1 MSDAIAAPA
10 APAES
15 TAADVAAE
23 LAANVG
29 VESEKPADQPEKVK
43 IAEQLQKDD
52 KFAAKFAALGRKEK
66 EIKAREKQLS
76 DRQKALEE
84 QLAGKEKEVESFK
97 SLPERIKKDPLGVM
111 KEHGLTFEQLAELYL
126 NDGKPTED
134 QKLSEIEKRAM
145 DRIEK
150 LEKQLAEKEAKQTQ
164 EELDKQLNAYKAQI
178 TDFVNAPENDY
189 ELIRA
194 ENAVQLVFDVI
205 EEHHNATADEN
216 GENGQILSNKEAADA
231 VEAYL
236 LEQAKSKVSLNK
248 VKKLMQPAD
257 APKAQPATETVAKT
271 LSNTHASQVPNKSSK
286 LLTQEESK
294 REAAKLIRWDDQ
306 NLKWFIVKSKP
317 SRKSLSS
324 GQIKDSNF

>member
-1 MSDAIAAPA
+1 MSDSIAAPA
-10 APAES
+10 AET
-15 TAADVAAE
+15 TAVDVAAD
-23 LAANVG
+23 LAQNLG
-29 VESEKPADQPEKVK
+29 VEAPAAEVDPNAPPKTK

-66 EIKAREKQLS
+66 EIKAREKQLA

-84 QLAGKEKEVESFK
+84 QLSGKEKEVESFK

-111 KEHGLTFEQLAELYL
+111 KEHGLTFEQLAEMYL

-145 DRIEK
+145 ERIEK
-150 LEKQLAEKEAKQTQ
+150 LEKQLQEKEAKQTQ
-164 EELDKQLNAYKAQI
+164 EELDRQLNAYKAQI

-236 LEQAKSKVSLNK
+236 LEQAKAKVGLNK
-248 VKKLMQPAD
+248 VKKLMQPVEP
-257 APKAQPATETVAKT
+257 PKAAPTTEIAAKT
-271 LSNTHASQVPNKSSK
+271 LSNTHSTQVPNKGTK
-286 LLTQEESK
+286 MLTQEESK
-294 REAAKLIRWDDQ
+294 REAAKLIRWED
-306 NLKWFIVKSKP
+306 
-317 SRKSLSS
+317 
-324 GQIKDSNF
+324 